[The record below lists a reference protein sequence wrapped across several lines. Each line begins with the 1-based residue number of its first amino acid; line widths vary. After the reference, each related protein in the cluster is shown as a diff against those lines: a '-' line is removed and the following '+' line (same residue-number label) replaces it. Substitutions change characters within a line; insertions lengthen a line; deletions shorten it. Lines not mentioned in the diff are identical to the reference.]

1 MADTQRAVSLLANL
15 KDAREAELRVRQQ
28 LRQVQKAYDD
38 LCRQRG
44 INPRRIEWEY
54 TLLRG
59 EVAHLEQQQR
69 EVRPRLANALPQA
82 ESTAVAAAIAEAVAA
97 TQAAAAASAEA
108 SDYRELLRFQHIAA
122 QSLGVVYFRSLALLK
137 RRLRHSEGE
146 RERLQATGGAQVR
159 ASPLRPSPPRPTAPT
174 TAPQTATTTRIDA
187 SVQTVHVAAPAV
199 AVVSTDSTPVADR
212 SPARAGATAAVAT
225 VEAPAAKATATATA
239 ATAASAAS
247 QVGKVEGESHAAL
260 LDEISRLRDGW
271 LAASEAHREERR
283 REQVERECEQ
293 RAHHAALEALAK
305 QLEEARRREQVEAL
319 AKQLEEARRR
329 EQVEALA
336 KQLEEARRREQVVA
350 VREGPGHA
358 SELQAAHA
366 AHQVTT
372 HAAHQVTK
380 QAARALQVQPSA
392 SEAQEAMRRAHVHG
406 QGSELEHA
414 HAQLMGLSHVRR
426 LEESLRIEVRDV
438 RSELGSARHE
448 VDGLRRMA
456 AVMVRLLHG
465 ARQRLRELEVLFGG
479 LAVSQPGMSRNAI
492 AAVNRAS
499 DSEAA
504 SATKLLLSSEVGQML
519 ESMVGLLGSAA
530 PTDGRCGERLHATGA
545 TAKAPAGAPAG
556 APVRAAAEPSAGD
569 HLMAPIISP
578 SAAFALEVAATAVAR
593 EKAFT
598 LEAAATVSAR
608 ERAAWAAAA
617 VRPRARPSSAA
628 AALQRVHVGAAGYSA
643 PAAPKLTPKLT
654 FLEVSMDTLETTP
667 SPPSVPPP
675 VPDAPPPSQPPSQP
689 TQKPPPQPQP
699 QRSAP
704 ATRPAPE
711 LQVLLPKNAIMPQG
725 EHAPSRAPWLWERR
739 PAKAPTTALGTS
751 ATRQRPNSASNSSFS
766 ASAAVAKPR
775 VLIRPSSSP
784 ALTTALYPAT
794 TTGATSLDEADALN
808 VSGRSWASRP
818 GKQTRPAPPAPT
830 PTPVHVLAFKSF

>member
-1 MADTQRAVSLLANL
+1 VVSLLANL

-44 INPRRIEWEY
+44 INPRRIEWEC

-69 EVRPRLANALPQA
+69 EVRPRLANASPQA

-199 AVVSTDSTPVADR
+199 AVVSADSTPVADR

-225 VEAPAAKATATATA
+225 VEAPAAKATATAATA

-305 QLEEARRREQVEAL
+305 QLEEARRREQVEA
-319 AKQLEEARRR
+319 
-329 EQVEALA
+329 
-336 KQLEEARRREQVVA
+336 
-350 VREGPGHA
+350 VREGTGHA

-366 AHQVTT
+366 AHQVTNHAAHQVT
-372 HAAHQVTK
+372 NQAAHQVTKQAAHQVTK

-392 SEAQEAMRRAHVHG
+392 SEAPEAMRRAHVLG
-406 QGSELEHA
+406 EGSELEHA
-414 HAQLMGLSHVRR
+414 HAQPPTAANSRQQPELTACVCSSNLYKIPHCPQNNGQVPACCMLGPVHSTQPPLMF
-426 LEESLRIEVRDV
+426 
-438 RSELGSARHE
+438 
-448 VDGLRRMA
+448 
-456 AVMVRLLHG
+456 AVCIPVALQHT
-465 ARQRLRELEVLFGG
+465 
-479 LAVSQPGMSRNAI
+479 SR
-492 AAVNRAS
+492 
-499 DSEAA
+499 
-504 SATKLLLSSEVGQML
+504 
-519 ESMVGLLGSAA
+519 
-530 PTDGRCGERLHATGA
+530 
-545 TAKAPAGAPAG
+545 
-556 APVRAAAEPSAGD
+556 
-569 HLMAPIISP
+569 
-578 SAAFALEVAATAVAR
+578 
-593 EKAFT
+593 T
-598 LEAAATVSAR
+598 L
-608 ERAAWAAAA
+608 
-617 VRPRARPSSAA
+617 PSS
-628 AALQRVHVGAAGYSA
+628 G
-643 PAAPKLTPKLT
+643 
-654 FLEVSMDTLETTP
+654 
-667 SPPSVPPP
+667 
-675 VPDAPPPSQPPSQP
+675 
-689 TQKPPPQPQP
+689 
-699 QRSAP
+699 
-704 ATRPAPE
+704 
-711 LQVLLPKNAIMPQG
+711 
-725 EHAPSRAPWLWERR
+725 
-739 PAKAPTTALGTS
+739 
-751 ATRQRPNSASNSSFS
+751 
-766 ASAAVAKPR
+766 
-775 VLIRPSSSP
+775 SSSSSSMHSCH
-784 ALTTALYPAT
+784 AQ
-794 TTGATSLDEADALN
+794 
-808 VSGRSWASRP
+808 R
-818 GKQTRPAPPAPT
+818 
-830 PTPVHVLAFKSF
+830 

>member
-69 EVRPRLANALPQA
+69 EVRPRLANASPQA

-329 EQVEALA
+329 EQV
-336 KQLEEARRREQVVA
+336 VA

-392 SEAQEAMRRAHVHG
+392 SEAHEAMRLRAHVLG
-406 QGSELEHA
+406 LGSELEHA
-414 HAQLMGLSHVRR
+414 HAQLMGMSHVHQ
-426 LEESLRIEVRDV
+426 LEERLRIEVRDV

-456 AVMVRLLHG
+456 VVMVRLLRG
-465 ARQRLRELEVLFGG
+465 ARQRLREFEVLFGG
-479 LAVSQPGMSRNAI
+479 LAVSQPGMSRSAI

-739 PAKAPTTALGTS
+739 PAKAPTTALDTS
-751 ATRQRPNSASNSSFS
+751 ATRQRPNSASNSSLS
-766 ASAAVAKPR
+766 ASAAAAKPR

>member
-1 MADTQRAVSLLANL
+1 MADTGSARRGTAVVSLLANL

-44 INPRRIEWEY
+44 INPRRIEWEC

-69 EVRPRLANALPQA
+69 EVRPRLANASPQA

-199 AVVSTDSTPVADR
+199 AVVSADSTPVADR

-225 VEAPAAKATATATA
+225 VEAPAAKATATAATA

-283 REQVERECEQ
+283 REQVERESEQ

-319 AKQLEEARRR
+319 AKQLDEARRR
-329 EQVEALA
+329 EQAE
-336 KQLEEARRREQVVA
+336 A
-350 VREGPGHA
+350 VREGTGHA

-366 AHQVTT
+366 AHQVTNQAAHQVT
-372 HAAHQVTK
+372 KQAAHQVTK
-380 QAARALQVQPSA
+380 QAARALLVQPSA
-392 SEAQEAMRRAHVHG
+392 SEAPEAMRRAHVLG
-406 QGSELEHA
+406 EGSELEHA
-414 HAQLMGLSHVRR
+414 HAQLMGLSHVRQ

-456 AVMVRLLHG
+456 AVMARLLHG

-519 ESMVGLLGSAA
+519 ESMVGLLG

-569 HLMAPIISP
+569 HPMAPIISP

-593 EKAFT
+593 EKAFS

-667 SPPSVPPP
+667 SPPSVPSP

-689 TQKPPPQPQP
+689 TQKPPPQPPP

-739 PAKAPTTALGTS
+739 PAKAPTTALVTS
-751 ATRQRPNSASNSSFS
+751 ATRQRPNSASNSSLS
-766 ASAAVAKPR
+766 ASAAAAKPR

-784 ALTTALYPAT
+784 ALTTALFPAT

-830 PTPVHVLAFKSF
+830 PVHVLAFKSF

>member
-1 MADTQRAVSLLANL
+1 MADTGSARRGTAVVSLLANL

-44 INPRRIEWEY
+44 INPRRIEWEC

-69 EVRPRLANALPQA
+69 EVRPRLANASPQA

-199 AVVSTDSTPVADR
+199 AVVSADSTPVADR

-225 VEAPAAKATATATA
+225 VEAPAAKATATAATA

-305 QLEEARRREQVEAL
+305 QLDEARRREQAE
-319 AKQLEEARRR
+319 
-329 EQVEALA
+329 
-336 KQLEEARRREQVVA
+336 A
-350 VREGPGHA
+350 VREGTGHA
-358 SELQAAHA
+358 SELQAA
-366 AHQVTT
+366 

-392 SEAQEAMRRAHVHG
+392 SEAPEAMRRAHVLG

-414 HAQLMGLSHVRR
+414 HAQLMGLSHVRQ

-465 ARQRLRELEVLFGG
+465 ARQRLREFEVLFGG

-519 ESMVGLLGSAA
+519 ESMVGLLG

-545 TAKAPAGAPAG
+545 TAKAPAG

-593 EKAFT
+593 EKAFS

-654 FLEVSMDTLETTP
+654 FLEVSMDTLETSP
-667 SPPSVPPP
+667 SPPSVPSP

-689 TQKPPPQPQP
+689 TQKPPPQPPP

-739 PAKAPTTALGTS
+739 PAKAPTTALVTS
-751 ATRQRPNSASNSSFS
+751 ATRQRPNSASNSSLS
-766 ASAAVAKPR
+766 ASAAAAKPR

-784 ALTTALYPAT
+784 ALTTALFPAT

-830 PTPVHVLAFKSF
+830 PVHVLAFKSF

>member
-1 MADTQRAVSLLANL
+1 VVSLLANL

-44 INPRRIEWEY
+44 INPRRIEWEC

-69 EVRPRLANALPQA
+69 EVRPRLANASPQA

-199 AVVSTDSTPVADR
+199 AVVSADSTPVADR

-225 VEAPAAKATATATA
+225 VEAPAAKATATA
-239 ATAASAAS
+239 ATAASAAA
-247 QVGKVEGESHAAL
+247 QVGKVEVESHAAL

-329 EQVEALA
+329 V
-336 KQLEEARRREQVVA
+336 QVVA
-350 VREGPGHA
+350 VREGTGHA

-366 AHQVTT
+366 AHQVTNQ
-372 HAAHQVTK
+372 AAHQVTK

-392 SEAQEAMRRAHVHG
+392 SEAPEAMRRAHVLG
-406 QGSELEHA
+406 EGSELEHA
-414 HAQLMGLSHVRR
+414 HAQLMGLSHVRQ

-456 AVMVRLLHG
+456 AVMARLLHG

-519 ESMVGLLGSAA
+519 ESMVGLLG

-569 HLMAPIISP
+569 HPMAPIISP

-593 EKAFT
+593 EKAFS

-667 SPPSVPPP
+667 SPPSVPSP

-689 TQKPPPQPQP
+689 TQKPPPQPPP

-739 PAKAPTTALGTS
+739 PAKAPTTALVTS
-751 ATRQRPNSASNSSFS
+751 ATRQRPNSASNSSLS
-766 ASAAVAKPR
+766 ASAAAAKPR

-784 ALTTALYPAT
+784 ALTTALFPAT

-830 PTPVHVLAFKSF
+830 PVHVLAFKSF

>member
-1 MADTQRAVSLLANL
+1 MADTGSARRGTAVVSLLANL

-44 INPRRIEWEY
+44 INPRRIEWEC

-159 ASPLRPSPPRPTAPT
+159 ASPLQPSPPRPTAPT

-199 AVVSTDSTPVADR
+199 AVVSADSTPVADR

-225 VEAPAAKATATATA
+225 VEAPAAKATATA
-239 ATAASAAS
+239 ATAASAAA
-247 QVGKVEGESHAAL
+247 QVGKVEVESHAAL

-283 REQVERECEQ
+283 REQVERESEQ

-305 QLEEARRREQVEAL
+305 QLEEARRREQV
-319 AKQLEEARRR
+319 
-329 EQVEALA
+329 
-336 KQLEEARRREQVVA
+336 VA
-350 VREGPGHA
+350 VREGTGHA

-366 AHQVTT
+366 AHQVTNQAAHQVT
-372 HAAHQVTK
+372 KQAAHQVTK

-392 SEAQEAMRRAHVHG
+392 SEAPEAMRRAHVLGH
-406 QGSELEHA
+406 GSELEHA
-414 HAQLMGLSHVRR
+414 HAQLMGLSHVRQ

-456 AVMVRLLHG
+456 AVMARLLHG

-519 ESMVGLLGSAA
+519 ESMVGLLG

-593 EKAFT
+593 EKAFS

-667 SPPSVPPP
+667 SPPSVPSP
-675 VPDAPPPSQPPSQP
+675 VPDAPPPSQPPSQL
-689 TQKPPPQPQP
+689 TQKPPPQPPP

-739 PAKAPTTALGTS
+739 PAKAPTTALVTS
-751 ATRQRPNSASNSSFS
+751 ATRQRPNSASNSSLS
-766 ASAAVAKPR
+766 ASAAAAKPR

-830 PTPVHVLAFKSF
+830 PVHVLAFKSF